1 MNPLRLDFGP
11 WPRLGYSVA
20 RMPTRGLLAI
30 LALLLSSPALAQAPG
45 GTRVAVE
52 RFRGPQSGGIR
63 NALIQ
68 DLQDNGVDVV
78 SMDEVSEKARELF
91 GRTRLQDDDYPQ
103 VAQALG
109 LTAFVDGRVSR
120 QRRRWG
126 LRVRVRNAA
135 DGMIL
140 GTARWGG
147 RTVGSLRAVRRN
159 GHGKLQQY
167 LQLASSPAPPQPE
180 QPPPPDPNAQPWYQS
195 GEEPAEGEGEPE
207 EEEEDD
213 APRPPSSHDGIRVG
227 LLVGTLSRSMSTP
240 VTVDPSLRPG
250 APAGVPVQ
258 EVREYQSGG
267 LGHMEVGVTADL
279 FPGAFL
285 DEPVAEWLG
294 ISFSFRNSV
303 LLETSGPACDPAF
316 EPVDGMPDRCQTP
329 GGLVPIDSLQREFY
343 IGGKV
348 DYGLNTGA
356 AGGPWIQVDLG
367 YGNFKFQLDTDDLA
381 LLDRPT
387 IVAPMDYSYVHIGGG
402 VKLGLHEMVL
412 LGARF
417 GYRQGFS
424 IGTEG
429 KQVWGVGTSGFRGW
443 QIGADLVH
451 HMDWA
456 SERVYAALT
465 VEYFRF
471 RTEFSGPPACYVVDG
486 EGLCNNGSLWEPV
499 TFQEAV
505 DDSYL
510 RLGLT
515 IGYHY

>member
-1 MNPLRLDFGP
+1 
-11 WPRLGYSVA
+11 
-20 RMPTRGLLAI
+20 MPTRGLLVFI
-30 LALLLSSPALAQAPG
+30 PLLLASPVLAQAPG

-52 RFRGPQSGGIR
+52 RFRGPQSGALR
-63 NALIQ
+63 NALVQ
-68 DLQDNGVDVV
+68 NLQDNGVDVIPLDDV
-78 SMDEVSEKARELF
+78 RDKARELF
-91 GRTRLQDDDYPQ
+91 GRTRMRDDDYPE

-109 LTAFVDGRVSR
+109 LTAFIDGRVSR

-126 LRVRVRNAA
+126 LRVRVRNGA
-135 DGMIL
+135 DGMVL

-147 RTVGSLRAVRRN
+147 RTVGSLRAIRRN
-159 GHGKLQQY
+159 GHRKLDQY
-167 LQLASSPAPPQPE
+167 LQLASPPAPPEPE
-180 QPPPPDPNAQPWYQS
+180 QPPPPDPNAQPWYQT
-195 GEEPAEGEGEPE
+195 GEELEAEAE
-207 EEEEDD
+207 EEVEEPSTR
-213 APRPPSSHDGIRVG
+213 PRHDGIRVG
-227 LLVGTLSRSMSTP
+227 LLIGALSRSMNTP
-240 VTVDPSLRPG
+240 VTVDSTLRPG
-250 APAGVPVQ
+250 APEGPVP

-267 LGHMEVGVTADL
+267 LGHMEIGVTADL

-285 DEPVAEWLG
+285 EEPVAEWLG
-294 ISFSFRNSV
+294 VSFSFRNSV

-316 EPVDGMPDRCQTP
+316 EPIDGMPGRCP
-329 GGLVPIDSLQREFY
+329 AGGGTVPIDSLQREYY

-348 DYGLNTGA
+348 DYGIGSGA

-367 YGNFKFQLDTDDLA
+367 YGRFLFDLDVDDLA

-387 IVAPMDYSYVHIGGG
+387 IIAPMDYSYLHVGGG
-402 VKLGLHEMVL
+402 VKLGLHDMVL

-417 GYRQGFS
+417 AYRQGFG
-424 IGTEG
+424 IGDAG
-429 KQVWGVGTSGFRGW
+429 KQLWGVGTSGFRGW
-443 QIGADLVH
+443 QVGADLIH

-456 SERVYAALT
+456 SERVYATLS

-505 DDSYL
+505 NDNYL

-515 IGYHY
+515 LGYHY